1 MIGFKIEDKIMFI
14 KVKNNLGA
22 ERRKYIRLD
31 TVLPVQFRLESL
43 DNKQPLSPWIQGFT
57 NNIGHGGIC
66 LVVNDLSPELIKL
79 VQAKRVKLAIE
90 INLPLSGH
98 SVCASVSLAWTREM
112 GGLTKR
118 LLLGLDYE
126 KINPK
131 QNAMLIR
138 YAWAKKLFLPF
149 VILCIAILSLFLGF
163 GVYSNM
169 QLTHKNKMLIEELV
183 GVLQESKV
191 AKQRLGQIAREK
203 VSLQD
208 KIESLVSQIKSV
220 SEKKNEPLPPA
231 VIDNA
236 KSVPA
241 IIDNT
246 EELNGVILKLAQE
259 RDLLQAKLAAL
270 QLNEKAI
277 QAESLRLE
285 TKKVILEK
293 ANLDKMYQWFKVRQ
307 NPHTGLVMSFEGDK
321 DIDSWAFLYD
331 QALLIQVY
339 DKFSDF
345 ARARKILDFLAND
358 AKREDG
364 WFLNAYYVNDGAPA
378 EFVLHSGPNIWLGL
392 SIVQYTQATGDKK
405 YLRVAEE
412 IAQNIIKL
420 QNSDSDDG
428 IRGGPQMSWYATEHH
443 LDAYALYK
451 MLAKVTGMNKY
462 EQAAEKTLGW
472 LLRHTYDRQD
482 LPIKRGKGDSTI
494 ATDTYAWSIAAIGPE
509 KLKAI
514 GMDPDKILEFAEENC
529 LVEVDFNRPGGQ
541 VIKVQGFDFAPQRH
555 VSRGGVVSSEWT
567 AQMVVSYKIMADYY
581 LKLGQKDKAAL
592 YRDKADNYLGQLGKM
607 IISSPSPSGQGEGC
621 LPYATQDYVDTG
633 HGWMTPKGKHTGSVS
648 GTAYT
653 ILAYY
658 GINPLELK

>member
-1 MIGFKIEDKIMFI
+1 MFA
-14 KVKNNLGA
+14 KRNNNLGA

-43 DNKQPLSPWIQGFT
+43 DSKQPLSPWIQGFT

-66 LVVNDLSPELIKL
+66 LTVNDLSPELIKL
-79 VQAKRVKLAIE
+79 IQEKKVKLAIE
-90 INLPLSGH
+90 IDMPLSGN
-98 SVCASVSLAWTREM
+98 SVCASVSLAWTKEA
-112 GGLTKR
+112 GGLSNR
-118 LLLGLDYE
+118 YLLGLDYE

-131 QNAMLIR
+131 QNYMLIR

-149 VILCIAILSLFLGF
+149 VALAILILSLSLGF
-163 GVYSNM
+163 GSYLNI
-169 QLTHKNKMLIEELV
+169 QLTHKNKMLVEELV
-183 GVLQESKV
+183 GVLQESKLV
-191 AKQRLGQIAREK
+191 KQQLEQIAQEK
-203 VSLQD
+203 TVLQA
-208 KIESLVSQIKSV
+208 KIESLASQIKSA
-220 SEKKNEPLPPA
+220 SEKKNEQTSLSAITSTKPL
-231 VIDNA
+231 
-236 KSVPA
+236 PA

-246 EELNGVILKLAQE
+246 KELNAVILKLAQE
-259 RDLLQAKLAAL
+259 RDLLQAKLTAL
-270 QLNEKAI
+270 QLSERVV

-321 DIDSWAFLYD
+321 DIASWAFLYD

-339 DKFSDF
+339 NKFSDF
-345 ARARKILDFLAND
+345 SRAKKILDFFAND

-378 EFVLHSGPNIWLGL
+378 EFVLHCGPNIWLGL

-420 QNSDSDDG
+420 QNSDSDNG
-428 IRGGPQMSWYATEHH
+428 IRGGPQMSWYSTEHH

-451 MLAKVTGMNKY
+451 MLAKVTNMNKY

-472 LLRHTYDRQD
+472 LVRHTYDRQD
-482 LPIKRGKGDSTI
+482 LPVKRGKGDSTI
-494 ATDTYAWSIAAIGPE
+494 VTDTYAWSIAAVGPE

-514 GMDPDKILEFAEENC
+514 GMDPDKILEFVEENC
-529 LVEVDFNRPGGQ
+529 LVEVNFARPGGQ
-541 VIKVQGFDFAPQRH
+541 VVKIQGFDFAPQLH

-567 AQMVVSYKIMADYY
+567 AQMVVSFKIMADYY
-581 LKLGQKDKAAL
+581 LKNGQADKAAA
-592 YRDKADNYLGQLGKM
+592 YQDKADNYLGQLGKM

-653 ILAYY
+653 IFAYY

>member
-1 MIGFKIEDKIMFI
+1 MPI
-14 KVKNNLGA
+14 KKDHNLGT

-43 DNKQPLSPWIQGFT
+43 DSKQFLSPWIQGFT

-66 LVVNDLSPELIKL
+66 LSVNDLSPELIKL
-79 VQAKRVKLAIE
+79 IQTKKVKLAIE
-90 INLPLSGH
+90 IDMPLSGN
-98 SVCASVSLAWTREM
+98 SVCASVSLAWAKDA

-118 LLLGLDYE
+118 YLLGLDYV
-126 KINPK
+126 KISPR

-138 YAWAKKLFLPF
+138 YAWTKKLFLPF
-149 VILCIAILSLFLGF
+149 VILSILILGLSLGF
-163 GVYSNM
+163 GAYLNM
-169 QLTHKNKMLIEELV
+169 QLTHRNKMLVEELV

-191 AKQRLGQIAREK
+191 AKQRLEQIAREK
-203 VSLQD
+203 AALQD
-208 KIESLVSQIKSV
+208 NIESLASQIKSV
-220 SEKKNEPLPPA
+220 SEKKSEQVSLVTANIKPPPP
-231 VIDNA
+231 VIDNTKELNA
-236 KSVPA
+236 A
-241 IIDNT
+241 II
-246 EELNGVILKLAQE
+246 KLAQE

-270 QLNEKAI
+270 QLNEKAV

-285 TKKVILEK
+285 TKKVVLEK

-307 NPHTGLVMSFEGDK
+307 NPRTGLVMSFEGDK

-339 DKFSDF
+339 NKFSDF
-345 ARARKILDFLAND
+345 SRARKILDFLTND

-364 WFLNAYYVNDGAPA
+364 WFLNAYYVSDGSPA

-392 SIVQYTQATGDKK
+392 SIVQYTHATGDRK

-420 QNSDSDDG
+420 QDSDSDNG
-428 IRGGPQMSWYATEHH
+428 IRGGPLMSWYSTEHH

-451 MLAKVTGMNKY
+451 MLAKVTKMNKY

-482 LPIKRGKGDSTI
+482 LPVKRGKGDSTI

-514 GMDPDKILEFAEENC
+514 GMDPEKILEFVEENC
-529 LVEVDFNRPGGQ
+529 LVEVNFTRPGGQ
-541 VIKVQGFDFAPQRH
+541 VVKIQGFDFAPQRH

-567 AQMVVSYKIMADYY
+567 AQMVVSFKMMSDYY
-581 LKLGQKDKAAL
+581 LKNGQADKAAV
-592 YRDKADNYLGQLGKM
+592 YQEKADNYLGQLGKM

-658 GINPLELK
+658 DINPLMLK

>member
-1 MIGFKIEDKIMFI
+1 MPAKR
-14 KVKNNLGA
+14 NNNSGA

-43 DNKQPLSPWIQGFT
+43 DSKQPLSPWIQGFT

-66 LVVNDLSPELIKL
+66 LTVNDLSPELIKL
-79 VQAKRVKLAIE
+79 IQEKKVKLAIE
-90 INLPLSGH
+90 IDMPLGGN
-98 SVCASVSLAWTREM
+98 SVCALVVLAWTKET
-112 GGLTKR
+112 GGLSNR
-118 LLLGLDYE
+118 YLLGLDYE

-131 QNAMLIR
+131 QNYMLIR

-149 VILCIAILSLFLGF
+149 VALSILILSLSLGV
-163 GVYSNM
+163 GAYLNI
-169 QLTHKNKMLIEELV
+169 QLTHKNKMLVEELV
-183 GVLQESKV
+183 GVLQESKL
-191 AKQRLGQIAREK
+191 AKQRLEQIAQEK
-203 VSLQD
+203 AVLQD
-208 KIESLVSQIKSV
+208 KIESLASQIKSA
-220 SEKKNEPLPPA
+220 SEKKSEQASPA

-236 KSVPA
+236 KPFPTV
-241 IIDNT
+241 IDNT
-246 EELNGVILKLAQE
+246 KELNGVILKLAQE
-259 RDLLQAKLAAL
+259 RDLLQAKLVAL
-270 QLNEKAI
+270 QLNEKVV

-285 TKKVILEK
+285 TKRVILTK

-307 NPHTGLVMSFEGDK
+307 NPRTGLVMSFEGDK
-321 DIDSWAFLYD
+321 DIASWAFLYD

-339 DKFSDF
+339 NKFSDF
-345 ARARKILDFLAND
+345 SRAKKILDFFAND

-364 WFLNAYYVNDGAPA
+364 WFLNAYYVDDGDPA
-378 EFVLHSGPNIWLGL
+378 EFVLHCGPNIWLGL

-405 YLRVAEE
+405 YLKIAEE
-412 IAQNIIKL
+412 IAQNIIQL
-420 QNSDSDDG
+420 QNSDSDNG
-428 IRGGPQMSWYATEHH
+428 IRGGPQMSWYSTEHH
-443 LDAYALYK
+443 LDAYAFYK
-451 MLAKVTGMNKY
+451 MLARVTNMNKY

-482 LPIKRGKGDSTI
+482 LPVKRGKGDATI

-514 GMDPDKILEFAEENC
+514 GMDPDKIMEFVEENC
-529 LVEVDFNRPGGQ
+529 SVEVDFNRPGGQ
-541 VIKVQGFDFAPQRH
+541 VVKIQGFDFAPQRH
-555 VSRGGVVSSEWT
+555 ISRGGVVSSEWT
-567 AQMVVSYKIMADYY
+567 AQMVVSFKIMVDYY
-581 LKLGQKDKAAL
+581 LKNGQVDKAAV
-592 YRDKADNYLGQLGKM
+592 YQDKADNYLGQLGKM

-658 GINPLELK
+658 GINPLELKK